1 MTASGRGRGRR
12 LAIALTACLL
22 ASVAAIAVLARE
34 HLRALAFLDLPRP
47 VQTGAFP
54 VGRSTVTVGDH
65 RSVDL
70 WYPAATDGIGL
81 AARIKAVVLAQM
93 TPTQA
98 VAPWDVPP
106 ATGAPHPLVLLLPS
120 WFSER
125 HENTFLAADL
135 ASHGFVVAAVDDVI
149 HGAPLAGEDRAAQVS
164 ALDFESED
172 RFTASRTLSRRRV
185 LLAART
191 ADATLDAL
199 IRDPAVAPMIDPAR
213 IGVLGFSFGGSVAA
227 AMARD
232 TARVRAA
239 INLDGDV
246 IATEI
251 WPPAVPYLFLTSD
264 LPYPSAADLASGDL
278 PFRFESVTTRDTYDL
293 HDRPDMPR
301 DSVAFSVRDATHT
314 DFSDRL
320 SIPPFR
326 ALFDARPLDR
336 RRLRSDLDTLIVAFL
351 ARHLQGGADIAESDA
366 PPARF
371 RPLPRPPPTGGLAA
385 RTLSGP

>member
-47 VQTGAFP
+47 VSTGAFP

-65 RSVDL
+65 RPIDL

-81 AARIKAVVLAQM
+81 TARIKALVRGLM

-98 VAPWDVPP
+98 AAPWDVPP
-106 ATGAPHPLVLLLPS
+106 AKGALHPLVLLLPS

-125 HENTFLAADL
+125 HENTILAADL

-149 HGAPLAGEDRAAQVS
+149 HGAPLAGEDRAAQIS

-172 RFTASRTLSRRRV
+172 RFTSSRTLSRRRV

-199 IRDPAVAPMIDPAR
+199 IRDPAVAPMVDPAR
-213 IGVLGFSFGGSVAA
+213 
-227 AMARD
+227 
-232 TARVRAA
+232 
-239 INLDGDV
+239 
-246 IATEI
+246 
-251 WPPAVPYLFLTSD
+251 
-264 LPYPSAADLASGDL
+264 
-278 PFRFESVTTRDTYDL
+278 
-293 HDRPDMPR
+293 
-301 DSVAFSVRDATHT
+301 
-314 DFSDRL
+314 
-320 SIPPFR
+320 
-326 ALFDARPLDR
+326 
-336 RRLRSDLDTLIVAFL
+336 
-351 ARHLQGGADIAESDA
+351 
-366 PPARF
+366 
-371 RPLPRPPPTGGLAA
+371 
-385 RTLSGP
+385 